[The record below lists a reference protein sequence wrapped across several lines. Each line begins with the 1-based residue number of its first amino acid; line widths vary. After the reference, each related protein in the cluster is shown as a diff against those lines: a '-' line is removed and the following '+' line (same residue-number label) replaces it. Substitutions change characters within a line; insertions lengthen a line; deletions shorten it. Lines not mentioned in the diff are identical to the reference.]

1 MQRTDSNEESTE
13 SDEGYLLQFAPG
25 DLHMLLRSSKNNE
38 KSVTLIKDLYKR
50 SSKQYNQTAHN
61 RKLIEE
67 KTYK

>member
-1 MQRTDSNEESTE
+1 MRNQLRNEKS
-13 SDEGYLLQFAPG
+13 
-25 DLHMLLRSSKNNE
+25 E